1 METLSWC
8 GLAGPV
14 VVFALTMSATPGP
27 NNMMLT
33 ASGAQYGF
41 YRTLP
46 HMLGI
51 SIGFM
56 VLMVAVA
63 LGLGSLFQ
71 QWPMLQQGLKVI
83 GSAYLL
89 WLAWK
94 IARAPAPELSSSSV
108 NQARPACPLSFWQAL
123 GFQFVNPKCWVMAI
137 SAIASFTLAGDGFW
151 LSAAFVT
158 LLCGLTNLPS
168 IAMWAGFGVAIGR
181 LLKTAW
187 HWRCFNGVMGVMTA
201 ACVVMIL
208 G

>member
-1 METLSWC
+1 MEILSWW

-14 VVFALTMSATPGP
+14 VMFALTMSATPGP

-71 QWPMLQQGLKVI
+71 QWPILQQGLKVI

-94 IARAPAPELSSSSV
+94 IAKAPAPELAVSTEEGVSG
-108 NQARPACPLSFWQAL
+108 RPFSFWQAL
-123 GFQFVNPKCWVMAI
+123 SFQFVNPKCWVMAI
-137 SAIASFTLAGDGFW
+137 SAIASFTWTGDEFW

-158 LLCGLTNLPS
+158 VLCGLTNLPS

-181 LLKTAW
+181 LLKKAW
-187 HWRCFNGVMGVMTA
+187 HWRCFNGVMGAMTA
-201 ACVVMIL
+201 ACVLLIL
-208 G
+208 S